1 MTTNLQSTINTLSL
15 FLIEETDTER
25 KKNFPK
31 MTEPV
36 NVGTKVG
43 TDNLTLDFM
52 LQSPTKM
59 VFCMV
64 VRFDPFILQNM

>member
-1 MTTNLQSTINTLSL
+1 
-15 FLIEETDTER
+15 
-25 KKNFPK
+25 

-52 LQSPTKM
+52 LESRTKM

>member
-1 MTTNLQSTINTLSL
+1 
-15 FLIEETDTER
+15 
-25 KKNFPK
+25 

-43 TDNLTLDFM
+43 TDNLTFDFM